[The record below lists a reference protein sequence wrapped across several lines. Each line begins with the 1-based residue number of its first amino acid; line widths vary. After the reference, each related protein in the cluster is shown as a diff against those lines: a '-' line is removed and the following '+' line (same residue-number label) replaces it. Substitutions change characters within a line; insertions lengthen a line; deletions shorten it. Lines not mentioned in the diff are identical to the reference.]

1 MVTLFYLATEE
12 AGGGFGISSDI
23 LGSNVIN
30 LIIIIGLL
38 VVYGGKFISNLLT
51 QRQNKIAE
59 EIQEAENRASVAAK
73 ALAEGKENLN
83 QAQTKAK
90 QIKSDA
96 QSTAE
101 KLREEIL
108 AQGQKD
114 IERMKATA
122 VQELDS
128 ERAKVVACLKKR
140 IAVLALEKAEQQL
153 RETVKDENVQG
164 KLISRA
170 VEQLGG

>member
-12 AGGGFGISSDI
+12 TAGGFGIGTDI

-38 VVYGGKFISNLLT
+38 FVYGGKFLTNLLT
-51 QRQNKIAE
+51 ERRNKIAE
-59 EIQEAENRASVAAK
+59 EIQEAEKLAATAAT
-73 ALAEGKENLN
+73 ALAEGKENLS
-83 QAQTKAK
+83 QAQVKAK

-96 QSTAE
+96 ESTAE
-101 KLREEIL
+101 KLKAEIL

-114 IERMKATA
+114 IERMRATA

-128 ERAKVVACLKKR
+128 ERAKVVASLKQR

-153 RETVKDENVQG
+153 RETLNDDIQG

>member
-12 AGGGFGISSDI
+12 AVGGFGISSDI

-30 LIIIIGLL
+30 LAIVIGLL
-38 VVYGGKFISNLLT
+38 VVYGGKFVGNLLT
-51 QRQNKIAE
+51 ERRNRIAE
-59 EIQEAENRASVAAK
+59 EIKEAENRAAIAAK
-73 ALAEGKENLN
+73 ALAEGKENLG
-83 QAQTKAK
+83 QAQAKAK

-96 QSTAE
+96 ESTAE
-101 KLREEIL
+101 KLRAEIL

-114 IERMKATA
+114 IERMRATA

-128 ERAKVVACLKKR
+128 ERAKVVAGLKQR

-153 RETVKDENVQG
+153 RDTLNDEVQG

>member
-12 AGGGFGISSDI
+12 TAGGFGISSDI

-30 LIIIIGLL
+30 LVIIIGLL
-38 VVYGGKFISNLLT
+38 VVYGGKFLGNLLT
-51 QRQNKIAE
+51 ERRNRIAE

-73 ALAEGKENLN
+73 ALAQGKENLN
-83 QAQTKAK
+83 QAQVKAK

-96 QSTAE
+96 ESSAE

-108 AQGQKD
+108 VQGQKD

-128 ERAKVVACLKKR
+128 ERAKVVAGLKQR

-153 RETVKDENVQG
+153 KETLTDEVQG

>member
-12 AGGGFGISSDI
+12 TAGGFGISSDI
-23 LGSNVIN
+23 LGSNLIN
-30 LIIIIGLL
+30 LIIVIGLL
-38 VVYGGKFISNLLT
+38 VVYGGKIVGNILTERSN
-51 QRQNKIAE
+51 RIAE

-83 QAQTKAK
+83 QAQVKAQK
-90 QIKSDA
+90 IKSDA
-96 QSTAE
+96 ESTAE
-101 KLREEIL
+101 KLRAEIL

-114 IERMKATA
+114 IERMRATA

-128 ERAKVVACLKKR
+128 ERAKVVAGLKKR

-153 RETVKDENVQG
+153 RETLTDEVQG

-170 VEQLGG
+170 VDQLGG

>member
-1 MVTLFYLATEE
+1 MVTLFYLATEGT
-12 AGGGFGISSDI
+12 AGGFGISSDI
-23 LGSNVIN
+23 LGSNIIN

-38 VVYGGKFISNLLT
+38 VVYGGKFLTNLLT
-51 QRQNKIAE
+51 ERRNRIAE
-59 EIQEAENRASVAAK
+59 EIQEAENIAATAAK

-83 QAQTKAK
+83 QAQVKAK

-96 QSTAE
+96 ESSAE
-101 KLREEIL
+101 KLRGEIL

-114 IERMKATA
+114 IERIRATA

-128 ERAKVVACLKKR
+128 ERAKVVAGLKKR

-153 RETVKDENVQG
+153 KETLTDEVQG
-164 KLISRA
+164 KLITRA

>member
-12 AGGGFGISSDI
+12 TAGGFGLSLDI
-23 LGSNVIN
+23 FGSNVIN

-38 VVYGGKFISNLLT
+38 VVYGRKVVGNLLT
-51 QRQNKIAE
+51 ERRNRIAE
-59 EIQEAENRASVAAK
+59 EIQEAENLASIAAK

-83 QAQTKAK
+83 QAQVKAR

-96 QSTAE
+96 ESTAE
-101 KLREEIL
+101 KLRAEIL
-108 AQGQKD
+108 VQGQKD
-114 IERMKATA
+114 IERMRATA

-128 ERAKVVACLKKR
+128 ERAKVVAGLKQR

-153 RETVKDENVQG
+153 KETLTDEVQG
-164 KLISRA
+164 KLITRA

>member
-12 AGGGFGISSDI
+12 TAGGFGITSDI

-30 LIIIIGLL
+30 LVVIIGLL
-38 VVYGGKFISNLLT
+38 FVYGGKFISNLLT
-51 QRQNKIAE
+51 ERRNRIAE
-59 EIQEAENRASVAAK
+59 EIQEAENTASLAAK

-83 QAQTKAK
+83 KAQATAK

-96 QSTAE
+96 ESTAE
-101 KLREEIL
+101 KLRAEIL

-114 IERMKATA
+114 IERMRATA

-128 ERAKVVACLKKR
+128 ERAKVVAGLRKR

-153 RETVKDENVQG
+153 KETLTDEVQG

-170 VEQLGG
+170 VDQLGG

>member
-1 MVTLFYLATEE
+1 MTLFYLATEE
-12 AGGGFGISSDI
+12 TAGGFGITSDI

-30 LIIIIGLL
+30 LVVIIGLL
-38 VVYGGKFISNLLT
+38 FVYGGKFISNLLT
-51 QRQNKIAE
+51 ERRNRIAE
-59 EIQEAENRASVAAK
+59 EIQEAENTASLAAK

-83 QAQTKAK
+83 KAQATAK

-96 QSTAE
+96 ESTAE
-101 KLREEIL
+101 KLRAEIL

-114 IERMKATA
+114 IERMRATA

-128 ERAKVVACLKKR
+128 ERAKVVAGLRKR

-153 RETVKDENVQG
+153 KETLTDEVQG

-170 VEQLGG
+170 VDQLGG

>member
-12 AGGGFGISSDI
+12 TAGGFGISSDI

-30 LIIIIGLL
+30 LVIIIGLL
-38 VVYGGKFISNLLT
+38 VVYGGKFLGNLLT
-51 QRQNKIAE
+51 ERRNRIAE
-59 EIQEAENRASVAAK
+59 EIQEAENLATTAAK

-83 QAQTKAK
+83 QAQVKATK
-90 QIKSDA
+90 IKSDA
-96 QSTAE
+96 ESTAQ
-101 KLREEIL
+101 KTRAEIL
-108 AQGQKD
+108 AQGQKE

-128 ERAKVVACLKKR
+128 ERAKVVASLKQT
-140 IAVLALEKAEQQL
+140 IAVLALNKAEQQL
-153 RETVKDENVQG
+153 RETLTDEVQG
-164 KLISRA
+164 KLVSRA

>member
-12 AGGGFGISSDI
+12 TAGGFGISSDI
-23 LGSNVIN
+23 LGSNLIN
-30 LIIIIGLL
+30 LIIVIILL
-38 VVYGGKFISNLLT
+38 VVYGGKFVGNLLT
-51 QRQNKIAE
+51 ERSNRIAE

-83 QAQTKAK
+83 QAQVKAK

-96 QSTAE
+96 ESTAE
-101 KLREEIL
+101 KLRSEIL
-108 AQGQKD
+108 AQGQKE
-114 IERMKATA
+114 IERMRATA

-128 ERAKVVACLKKR
+128 ERAKVVADLKQT
-140 IAVLALEKAEQQL
+140 IAVLALNKAEQQL
-153 RETVKDENVQG
+153 RETLTDEVQG
-164 KLISRA
+164 KLVSRA

>member
-12 AGGGFGISSDI
+12 TAGGFGISLDI
-23 LGSNVIN
+23 LGSNLIN

-38 VVYGGKFISNLLT
+38 VVYGGKFVGNILT
-51 QRQNKIAE
+51 ERRNRIAE
-59 EIQEAENRASVAAK
+59 EIQEAENLAAIAAK

-83 QAQTKAK
+83 QAQVKAK

-96 QSTAE
+96 ESTAE
-101 KLREEIL
+101 KLRAEIL

-114 IERMKATA
+114 IERMRSVA
-122 VQELDS
+122 VQELAS
-128 ERAKVVACLKKR
+128 ERAKVVAGLKQR
-140 IAVLALEKAEQQL
+140 IAELALEKAEQQL
-153 RETVKDENVQG
+153 KETLNDDIQG